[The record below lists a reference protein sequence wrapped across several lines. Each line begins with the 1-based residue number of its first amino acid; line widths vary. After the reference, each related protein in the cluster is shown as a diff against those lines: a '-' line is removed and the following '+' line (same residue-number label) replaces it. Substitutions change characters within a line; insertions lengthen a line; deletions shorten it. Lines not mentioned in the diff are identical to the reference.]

1 MTQAIP
7 VYVLSGFLGS
17 GKTTLLA
24 RMLTE
29 AQREGKRPA
38 VVMNELG
45 DVNLDGQTI
54 AGDIP
59 MAEIL
64 GGCICCSYRNDLTT
78 QLASLVSTESP
89 ELIIIEA
96 TGAANPMEILDAV
109 AEVSLYA
116 PLALQ
121 QLITVVDSIHLHE
134 LYQQQKGRTYRLMQE
149 QIRCAS
155 LLILNKTDR
164 IDASVQEQLEGLLRQ
179 WNAHASIVPARHC
192 EVSPATL
199 FHMPSSR
206 GTDIKVHKV
215 ETHEHEDHSHKRE
228 LEHKHDH
235 EDRYDHEH
243 KHEHEQIHEHTQPP
257 SGHSHHS
264 HEHVMVYTH
273 YFDQPVN
280 SVHFEELLGNLP
292 RDIYRAKGILTFN
305 DTSGRFMFQY
315 AYRESDFV
323 KVEPQGEIRDVAVFI
338 GEHFDR
344 EQLVQSLEQLA
355 DSNLGTEQ
363 L

>member
-1 MTQAIP
+1 MTQSIP

-54 AGDIP
+54 ASDIP

-109 AEVSLYA
+109 AEVSLYT

-121 QLITVVDSIHLHE
+121 QLITVVDAIHLHD
-134 LYQQQKGRTYRLMQE
+134 LYEQQKGRTYRLMQE

-164 IDASVQEQLEGLLRQ
+164 IDASVQEQLERLLRQ
-179 WNAHASIVPARHC
+179 WNAHALIVPAQHC
-192 EVSPATL
+192 EVSPAIL
-199 FHMPSSR
+199 FHTPSSEESNAELHQE
-206 GTDIKVHKV
+206 DM
-215 ETHEHEDHSHKRE
+215 HEHEDHSHNDVHTHD
-228 LEHKHDH
+228 LEPKHNHDDNHKHGH
-235 EDRYDHEH
+235 QHGH
-243 KHEHEQIHEHTQPP
+243 QHGQKHEHAQPL
-257 SGHSHHS
+257 SEHSHQS

-273 YFDQPVN
+273 YFDKSVN
-280 SVHFEELLGNLP
+280 SVHFEELLRNLP
-292 RDIYRAKGILTFN
+292 RDIYRAKGILTFS

-315 AYRESDFV
+315 AYRESDFM
-323 KVEPQGEIRDVAVFI
+323 KVEPQGQIRDVAVFI
-338 GEHFDR
+338 GEHFDK
-344 EQLVQSLEQLA
+344 EQLVQSLKRLV
-355 DSNLGTEQ
+355 
-363 L
+363 

>member
-29 AQREGKRPA
+29 AKREGKRPA

-54 AGDIP
+54 ASDIP

-121 QLITVVDSIHLHE
+121 QLITVVDAIHLHE

-164 IDASVQEQLEGLLRQ
+164 IDTSAQEQLEGLLRQ
-179 WNAHASIVPARHC
+179 WNAYAPIVPAQHC
-192 EVSPATL
+192 EVSPDTL
-199 FHMPSSR
+199 FHTLSLAES
-206 GTDIKVHKV
+206 GAGLQQEDTHK
-215 ETHEHEDHSHKRE
+215 HADHSHE
-228 LEHKHDH
+228 YEHKHGPM
-235 EDRYDHEH
+235 HEH
-243 KHEHEQIHEHTQPP
+243 VQPS

-273 YFDQPVN
+273 YFDKPVN
-280 SVHFEELLGNLP
+280 SVHFEELLHNLP

-315 AYRESDFV
+315 AYRESDFM
-323 KVEPQGEIRDVAVFI
+323 KVEPQGEFRDVAVFI

-344 EQLVQSLEQLA
+344 GQLAQSLERLV
-355 DSNLGTEQ
+355 DGNLGRGQ
-363 L
+363 